1 MCKAALFLGG
11 RSGAAR
17 PLNPPTLVAVER
29 VRTSSKHVG
38 KFVIRAS
45 AANLN
50 MDLALALHG
59 APIRECIRH
68 LLLR

>member
-1 MCKAALFLGG
+1 M
-11 RSGAAR
+11 
-17 PLNPPTLVAVER
+17 NDLVAVER